1 MKLIALIKTFFL
13 MNSRKGY
20 DPYDCIK
27 RFGYVPKAH
36 KPK

>member
-1 MKLIALIKTFFL
+1 MKLLALIKSLFL
-13 MNSRKGY
+13 LESRNY